1 MVREY
6 TIYLTRSNHRL
17 GGRDNWTVRKKGDP
31 KPHPNPH
38 LLREKIEV
46 LAKADLQPTVDK
58 MRAYYE
64 DGSESGPQVI
74 REFLE
79 AWEGSNGTK

>member
-38 LLREKIEV
+38 LLKEKIEV
-46 LAKADLQPTVDK
+46 LAKADLQPKIDELKYTLK
-58 MRAYYE
+58 YLP
-64 DGSESGPQVI
+64 SSLESAVWDLI
-74 REFLE
+74 E
-79 AWEGSNGTK
+79 AWEGKNGTE